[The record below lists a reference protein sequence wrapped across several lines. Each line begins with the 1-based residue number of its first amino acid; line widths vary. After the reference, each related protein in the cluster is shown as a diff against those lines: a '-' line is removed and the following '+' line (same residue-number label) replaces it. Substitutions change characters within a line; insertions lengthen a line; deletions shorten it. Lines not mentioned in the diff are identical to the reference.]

1 MSLFLFFGQFLTAYF
16 KFLMSRPSGSTNL
29 MNFSNTHYLGGFS
42 LSFHQLTTY
51 LYFQI
56 IKMLCTYGSRVYA
69 SEKVALITGLHT
81 WIQGPHGVFIHKK
94 VHLFAYQQHVQVHLF
109 FVCLRFNSVVVK
121 RIKNIHLFF
130 LNPLMC
136 FFLWSFRFSRF
147 CPFQYILVIP
157 NNCCLHHLPYPK
169 GDKIDCLGQ
178 PYLRVCVKVKII
190 KKPIF

>member
-1 MSLFLFFGQFLTAYF
+1 MHIWQSCLRFR
-16 KFLMSRPSGSTNL
+16 KSRVN
-29 MNFSNTHYLGGFS
+29 NRITH
-42 LSFHQLTTY
+42 
-51 LYFQI
+51 
-56 IKMLCTYGSRVYA
+56 GSRDHMEFF
-69 SEKVALITGLHT
+69 ST
-81 WIQGPHGVFIHKK
+81 KK

-109 FVCLRFNSVVVK
+109 FVCLRFKSVVVK

-169 GDKIDCLGQ
+169 GDKIGCLGQ

-190 KKPIF
+190 KKPHFLKA